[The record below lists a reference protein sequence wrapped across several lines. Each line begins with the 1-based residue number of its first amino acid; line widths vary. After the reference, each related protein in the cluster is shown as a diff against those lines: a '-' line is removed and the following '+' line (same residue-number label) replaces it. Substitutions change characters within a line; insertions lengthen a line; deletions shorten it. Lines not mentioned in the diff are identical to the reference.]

1 MFNRVKNRSINLQHF
16 GFAGLIHLDMY
27 LSFYI
32 MGEIK
37 KTSVEIK
44 NGISFKHS
52 NCTLVPGNLQYLN
65 CIIILMHLMSHKSSI
80 KMQSIGCII
89 NFE

>member
-16 GFAGLIHLDMY
+16 VFAGLIHLDMY

-32 MGEIK
+32 LG
-37 KTSVEIK
+37 EIK
-44 NGISFKHS
+44 NGISFQHS
-52 NCTLVPGNLQYLN
+52 NCTLVSGSLLYLN
-65 CIIILMHLMSHKSSI
+65 CSVILMHRMSHKSSI
-80 KMQSIGCII
+80 EMQSIGCII